1 MIGAGLADASGLLP
15 ADLPS
20 LLQELAKQPESI
32 VHREVAAGNRMFHQ
46 TISMPRGIQNIR
58 IYSVDVTEV
67 KRAEEA
73 LKKSEQ
79 QFRLLAEN
87 ARDLV
92 YRVRLQPTP
101 AVEYISPSALAL
113 TGHSPEEF
121 LADPA
126 LAARI
131 LPPEAREAQEMNPKM
146 KGNMGGPVTMSWP
159 RPDGATAWLEMVSH
173 PVLNAAGKL
182 VAVEGVGRDI
192 TERKQVEDALR
203 ESEEKFRNL
212 AEHSP
217 NMIFINVKG
226 RVVYAN
232 HRWEEVM
239 GYTREEFCSPG
250 FDFISV
256 VIAPEYRDAMREKY
270 RKHLSNQD
278 LTPDEHAVI
287 AKDGRRIPVI
297 LSTTLIRYGGEM
309 AILGTLTDITE
320 LKRSEEKLARL
331 NQQNELV
338 LCSAAEGILGLDLQN
353 DQTFVNP
360 AAARMLGYE
369 VEELLGRHSHSTWHH
384 SKPDGSPYPQEEC
397 LINATFLDGAVH
409 RSSTE
414 VFWRKDGTSFPVEYA
429 STPIYEKGR
438 VAGAVVTFADITE
451 RKLAEEKIRAS
462 LKEKEV
468 LLKEIHH
475 RVKNNLQII
484 SSLLSMQSRR
494 VKDAHI
500 LEVLRES
507 QNRVQTMALIHDRI
521 YRSADLSR
529 VDLREYITR
538 LVNELYISYGVDPA
552 RVRLDLDLEEVQM
565 EIETAIPCGFIINEL
580 VSNCLKHAFH
590 SRKRGALRISLSS
603 GDGGAVRLSV
613 SDDGVGLP
621 RGFDFTKTE
630 SLGLQLVCGLV
641 TQLRGTIELG
651 KDAGTE
657 FRIEFRLGEP

>member
-1 MIGAGLADASGLLP
+1 
-15 ADLPS
+15 
-20 LLQELAKQPESI
+20 
-32 VHREVAAGNRMFHQ
+32 
-46 TISMPRGIQNIR
+46 
-58 IYSVDVTEV
+58 
-67 KRAEEA
+67 
-73 LKKSEQ
+73 
-79 QFRLLAEN
+79 
-87 ARDLV
+87 
-92 YRVRLQPTP
+92 
-101 AVEYISPSALAL
+101 
-113 TGHSPEEF
+113 
-121 LADPA
+121 
-126 LAARI
+126 
-131 LPPEAREAQEMNPKM
+131 
-146 KGNMGGPVTMSWP
+146 
-159 RPDGATAWLEMVSH
+159 
-173 PVLNAAGKL
+173 
-182 VAVEGVGRDI
+182 
-192 TERKQVEDALR
+192 
-203 ESEEKFRNL
+203 
-212 AEHSP
+212 
-217 NMIFINVKG
+217 
-226 RVVYAN
+226 
-232 HRWEEVM
+232 
-239 GYTREEFCSPG
+239 
-250 FDFISV
+250 
-256 VIAPEYRDAMREKY
+256 
-270 RKHLSNQD
+270 
-278 LTPDEHAVI
+278 
-287 AKDGRRIPVI
+287 
-297 LSTTLIRYGGEM
+297 
-309 AILGTLTDITE
+309 
-320 LKRSEEKLARL
+320 
-331 NQQNELV
+331 
-338 LCSAAEGILGLDLQN
+338 
-353 DQTFVNP
+353 
-360 AAARMLGYE
+360 
-369 VEELLGRHSHSTWHH
+369 
-384 SKPDGSPYPQEEC
+384 